1 MKHTLGMVVLSVVL
15 QATSCG
21 TTYQEAQEQKVN
33 PVENSSTIAN
43 VRESYFDS
51 FGNGY
56 FTKLLSWN
64 SDSYKYAIVYA
75 NDTKVKYFVFR
86 SGDSEG
92 ITPLYNADGS
102 LQVYDGSS
110 GEGSVP
116 EVEGVE

>member
-1 MKHTLGMVVLSVVL
+1 MKHTLSMVVLSVVL

-33 PVENSSTIAN
+33 PVEISTAD
-43 VRESYFDS
+43 SYFTD

-64 SDSYKYAIVYA
+64 GDSYKYAIVYA
-75 NDTKVKYFVFR
+75 NDTKAKYLVFR
-86 SGDSEG
+86 SGDTGG

-102 LQVYDGSS
+102 LQVYDESS
-110 GEGSVP
+110 GEFVP